1 MANLREIVDFRGDFY
16 NEKHYNP
23 DDVKELAD
31 NILFL
36 FEQVEQGD
44 LHYPNEAVEYLK
56 DIIKNYYNNVF
67 FDFCN

>member
-1 MANLREIVDFRGDFY
+1 MAKLREIENFKGDFY

-44 LHYPNEAVEYLK
+44 LHYPDEAVGYLK
-56 DIIKNYYNNVF
+56 DIMKNYYNNIIS
-67 FDFCN
+67 DFCN